1 MESVKV
7 WGNFH
12 WSPLFRDGARFVP
25 AYCSSTDLK
34 DKELQA
40 RKNRIEW
47 ENSAAAGQM
56 NDGLWV
62 SRAVCAKI
70 PIPEV
75 IETDMPTALKAPEV
89 EAEVSV
95 TI

>member
-1 MESVKV
+1 MELIKV

-25 AYCSSTDLK
+25 AYSVSTDLK
-34 DKELQA
+34 DLELKA
-40 RKNRIEW
+40 RGNRLEW
-47 ENSAAAGQM
+47 ENAMAAGQM

-62 SRAVCAKI
+62 SCAVCAKI
-70 PIPEV
+70 PIPAV
-75 IETDMPTALKAPEV
+75 IETDMPKELKAPEV
-89 EAEVSV
+89 EAEVLV